1 LTPTARRET
10 IRASFAAMPSLAKL
24 TLQAGLCLLFA
35 AGARADDEALAL
47 AIVYDTSGSMAELV
61 QRPGAAAEPKF
72 QIGNRALAAI
82 VTRLEKFRAE
92 TGRPLQTGL
101 FVFSKDGGREV
112 VKLGPFDPA
121 ALRRWLENFRTPNGG
136 TPLGGALRDATQA
149 LWKTK
154 AGSRH
159 VLIITDGE
167 NSVGPKPADLIPGL
181 QEQCLKN
188 GLSVYFHFVAFDVD
202 ARAFDAVKKFGSTL
216 LGANDEAQLNQQL
229 SFVLEEKI
237 LLEKE

>member
-1 LTPTARRET
+1 
-10 IRASFAAMPSLAKL
+10 MPSFAKL
-24 TLQAGLCLLFA
+24 TLLAALLLLTA
-35 AGARADDEALAL
+35 AGARADEEALAL
-47 AIVYDTSGSMAELV
+47 AIVYDTSGSMAEEV
-61 QRPGAAAEPKF
+61 KRPDGTKEQKYRIA
-72 QIGNRALAAI
+72 NRALAVI
-82 VTRLEKFRAE
+82 VARLEKFRAE

-101 FVFSKDGGREV
+101 FIFSKDGAREA
-112 VKLGPFDPA
+112 VKLGTFDPA

-136 TPLGGALRDATQA
+136 TPLGGAMRDATQA

-202 ARAFDAVKKFGSTL
+202 ARAFAAVKKFGSTL